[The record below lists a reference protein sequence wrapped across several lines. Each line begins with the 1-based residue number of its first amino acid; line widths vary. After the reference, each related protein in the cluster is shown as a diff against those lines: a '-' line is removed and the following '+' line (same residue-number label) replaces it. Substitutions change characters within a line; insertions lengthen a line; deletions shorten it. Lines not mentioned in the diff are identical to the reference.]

1 MWVFE
6 EAPVYHTNTGGYLFL
21 CCNVTLRISICLDS
35 SSSGIYDAQLGYV
48 LISFHLSKSAAQKS
62 IHVKFINILFFAG
75 DTVNFQRVV
84 LADRLFMIFLGLAT
98 FIIFMQFLSILRYN
112 HTIAM
117 LNTTLTSSASDLF
130 AMGLVVVIVL
140 AAFMSCAHLSFGAKM
155 LEYSSIKNT
164 ILSLTSSFLGK
175 FDFDDIS
182 STAGFGGR
190 IFLLIYLL
198 TMILIFVNLFITLL
212 CNFMDVVRQDDSVI
226 PKDHE
231 VVDYM
236 LDSFKALVV
245 SNDDESNQ
253 DDNKSRT
260 SSRSDS
266 EFGADYNIKLY
277 RKSFSSD

>member
-1 MWVFE
+1 
-6 EAPVYHTNTGGYLFL
+6 
-21 CCNVTLRISICLDS
+21 
-35 SSSGIYDAQLGYV
+35 
-48 LISFHLSKSAAQKS
+48 
-62 IHVKFINILFFAG
+62 
-75 DTVNFQRVV
+75 
-84 LADRLFMIFLGLAT
+84 MIFLGLAT

>member
-1 MWVFE
+1 
-6 EAPVYHTNTGGYLFL
+6 
-21 CCNVTLRISICLDS
+21 
-35 SSSGIYDAQLGYV
+35 
-48 LISFHLSKSAAQKS
+48 
-62 IHVKFINILFFAG
+62 
-75 DTVNFQRVV
+75 
-84 LADRLFMIFLGLAT
+84 MIFLGLAT

-140 AAFMSCAHLSFGAKM
+140 AAFMSCAHLSLGAKM

-212 CNFMDVVRQDDSVI
+212 CNFMDVVRQDDSII

-245 SNDDESNQ
+245 SNDDQ
-253 DDNKSRT
+253 GDQGDIKSR
-260 SSRSDS
+260 SSSINDIDS
-266 EFGADYNIKLY
+266 GDDYSTRLY
-277 RKSFSSD
+277 RKSFSSQ